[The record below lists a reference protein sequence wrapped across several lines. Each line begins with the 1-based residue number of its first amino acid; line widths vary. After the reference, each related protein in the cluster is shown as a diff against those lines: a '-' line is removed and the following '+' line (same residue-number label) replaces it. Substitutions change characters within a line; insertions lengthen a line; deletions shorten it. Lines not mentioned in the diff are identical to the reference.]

1 MRVPFESRALLS
13 VASALAPPA
22 LREDWRR
29 EWDAEIWW
37 WMGSRTGGRLQL
49 AAHCS
54 GALSDAA
61 YLRYTQTDLPGSI
74 AGVRRSPA
82 TCLAALGVL
91 IAAVVAGSGLSETRR
106 VLRGE
111 PFGGRRIV
119 VLSQSLPF
127 MGAHYGVS
135 LGKLADWNA
144 RAQSIDGAALFVNRL
159 GVVYVG
165 AKFFEILGTKPA
177 WGTLSGN
184 GVVISYPAWRKRFR
198 GAPAAL
204 KDAGVIGVLPH
215 DFWFLG
221 ERADVWMLSVPADLK
236 QASAVATLKPGFSP
250 AQARNE
256 LRELAAQVRPVSSGT
271 AVIVEPIVRLSARP
285 FTTLGLPWLALVVG
299 VCVASAA
306 VYRRTPRYAAYLA
319 FKSALALT
327 LVLVA
332 TIEFG
337 SSWMT
342 INSGETNLAAG
353 VASLWIFL
361 AGPAAALYWCW
372 RDQAVRCRICLHRL
386 VMPVTFGEGARILL
400 ERAGTELMCPNG
412 HGTLITG
419 DGADPASQW
428 EPMDGSWREL
438 FVNK

>member
-1 MRVPFESRALLS
+1 
-13 VASALAPPA
+13 
-22 LREDWRR
+22 
-29 EWDAEIWW
+29 
-37 WMGSRTGGRLQL
+37 
-49 AAHCS
+49 
-54 GALSDAA
+54 
-61 YLRYTQTDLPGSI
+61 
-74 AGVRRSPA
+74 
-82 TCLAALGVL
+82 
-91 IAAVVAGSGLSETRR
+91 
-106 VLRGE
+106 
-111 PFGGRRIV
+111 
-119 VLSQSLPF
+119 
-127 MGAHYGVS
+127 
-135 LGKLADWNA
+135 
-144 RAQSIDGAALFVNRL
+144 
-159 GVVYVG
+159 
-165 AKFFEILGTKPA
+165 
-177 WGTLSGN
+177 
-184 GVVISYPAWRKRFR
+184 
-198 GAPAAL
+198 
-204 KDAGVIGVLPH
+204 
-215 DFWFLG
+215 
-221 ERADVWMLSVPADLK
+221 MLSVPADLK

-256 LRELAAQVRPVSSGT
+256 LRELAAQVRPVSSGM

-386 VMPVTFGEGARILL
+386 AMPVTFGEGARILL